1 MSSRSIE
8 EYLEA
13 IYRLSIEEAP
23 VKTSRLAEYL
33 GVAPSS
39 VTEMIKKM
47 SELGYVEYSPYRGV
61 VLTESGRSIGEKIT
75 RRHRLFELFLTKVLG
90 INRDLAHN
98 EACEVEHSI
107 SDETEKS
114 LCRFLG
120 SPNTCPHG
128 RVIPACDLDVSTCE
142 ECISL
147 NSLEV
152 EKVGRR
158 RKSLVPLTWLREG
171 SRGVIE
177 FIRGEH
183 KTLRR
188 LLDMGLTP
196 GTRISVIRTAPMNG
210 PVEIFVRGSRLAI
223 GKEIASNIFV
233 SMEKRGESD

>member
-13 IYRLSIEEAP
+13 IYRLSIEESP
-23 VKTSRLAEYL
+23 VKTSRLAELL

-39 VTEMIKKM
+39 VTEMLKKL
-47 SELGYVEYSPYRGV
+47 SEMGYVEYSPYKGV
-61 VLTESGRSIGEKIT
+61 VLTDSGRRIGEKIT
-75 RRHRLFELFLTKVLG
+75 RRHRLFELFLAKVLG
-90 INRDLAHN
+90 INRDKVHE
-98 EACEVEHSI
+98 EACEVEHSL

-114 LCRFLG
+114 LCMFLG
-120 SPNTCPHG
+120 RPGRCPHG
-128 RVIPACDLDVSTCE
+128 RVIPACDLNVSSCE

-147 NSLEV
+147 SRHGG
-152 EKVGRR
+152 GRLGKR
-158 RKSLVPLTWLREG
+158 RKSLVPLAWLKEG
-171 SRGVIE
+171 SRCIIE

-196 GTRISVIRTAPMNG
+196 GTRITVLRTAPMNG
-210 PVEIFVRGSRLAI
+210 PIEVYVRGSRLAI

-233 SMEKRGESD
+233 SVEKRREE